1 MESPNIKMADYNKDE
16 MDREESK
23 SQYDPH
29 MRDAESV
36 HPSEDEFH
44 NPKHY
49 TEGFGIEPIEY
60 IIANEMDFLE
70 GNIIKYV
77 SRYPLKGGL
86 NDLKKAKVYIEM
98 LIKREEKKQ

>member
-1 MESPNIKMADYNKDE
+1 MESTDINMADYNKDE

-23 SQYDPH
+23 PQYDPR
-29 MRDAESV
+29 MRYMETV
-36 HPSEDEFH
+36 HPPEDEFN

-77 SRYPLKGGL
+77 SRYPLKGGVR
-86 NDLKKAKVYIEM
+86 DLKKAQVYIEM